1 VDQTNEKGEVIK
13 MYAMFKRDIFYDT
26 KMFGGKAFNRSLN
39 MPAGLIH
46 CTKEKADS
54 VAAYVRMKGM
64 MARIVKKR
72 YVDYDENSRVAYMV
86 YERK

>member
-1 VDQTNEKGEVIK
+1 

-26 KMFGGKAFNRSLN
+26 KSFGGKLFKLSLN

-46 CTKEKADS
+46 CNKEKAEGVADS
-54 VAAYVRMKGM
+54 VRANGG

-72 YVDYDENSRVAYMV
+72 WVDLEGNSRVAYMV

>member
-1 VDQTNEKGEVIK
+1 

-26 KMFGGKAFNRSLN
+26 KNFGGELFKLSLN
-39 MPAGLIH
+39 MPAALIY

-54 VAAYVRMKGM
+54 VAKSVREKGM

-72 YVDYDENSRVAYMV
+72 WVDSEGHSRVAYMV